1 MRQGPAIDKAD
12 LPGARLSSDETRNRL
27 RDSART
33 IADEAGGPG
42 AAIGRRG
49 ALVCLTGGLTGDPR
63 RDGCAPGRICRTT
76 PAGPRRAVTC

>member
-1 MRQGPAIDKAD
+1 MRQGPTIDKAD

-42 AAIGRRG
+42 AATGRRG
-49 ALVCLTGGLTGDPR
+49 ALACLTGDPR